1 MRKQFEA
8 SSDGPTPFGPW
19 FALGAH
25 WYGSLYVVVEGWK
38 ELGLKDAIIDALLSH
53 AAYPNLLRQFR
64 NGVYHY
70 QSNIMAPKLLQFIAR
85 TRHVLW
91 VMSLHSEFVRVFWD
105 WMSTL
110 PGPDEQVAEIKE
122 SLKVITGGFP
132 QDVRH
137 ELAETLRYAERLV
150 ASAGPEDDLANE
162 IKRLVEE
169 GSLMIDSTTDPYTR
183 LLEQIRMRALNDD
196 AEANEGAES
205 LESLVAEIEAA
216 MHTV

>member
-1 MRKQFEA
+1 MTVSEWEDDLIDRKSQEQCMDIHLGSSQIEFDSWAAWVRYLYWADVMRKQFEA

-70 QSNIMAPKLLQFIAR
+70 QSKIMAPKLLQFIAR

-91 VMSLHSEFVRVFWD
+91 V
-105 WMSTL
+105 
-110 PGPDEQVAEIKE
+110 
-122 SLKVITGGFP
+122 
-132 QDVRH
+132 
-137 ELAETLRYAERLV
+137 
-150 ASAGPEDDLANE
+150 
-162 IKRLVEE
+162 
-169 GSLMIDSTTDPYTR
+169 
-183 LLEQIRMRALNDD
+183 
-196 AEANEGAES
+196 
-205 LESLVAEIEAA
+205 
-216 MHTV
+216 